1 VIRALDGKDH
11 ICSGDGNDHVIAGR
25 GGDSVQDES
34 GSNVI
39 ELGLGPDFDTDG
51 PGSSVHDGGPGRDF
65 VLDLDGADTYHLG
78 SGDDTW
84 DGGPGQNSV
93 FGETGNDFLRPWHN
107 VATVMG
113 IVDNIVGG
121 SGNDLVDYPAT
132 SADTGRVRFRASRAF
147 VTTSAGGKTRITG
160 IESAF
165 GGPQRDRLIGNTK
178 TNFLGGSNGVDVLIG
193 KAGSDHL
200 DPAIGRSICGVI
212 SAGERMRGG
221 RGNDWA
227 EFACPPGI
235 RVDLRRDAAAAAEC
249 GDFPTDGWARVVG
262 VENGKTSKASCP
274 DVLVGD
280 AAPNSLIAR
289 GDDDTLVGGPGQ
301 DRLSAGPG
309 DDRVDGGYGI
319 DSADGGPGSDLCRNV
334 ERSARCERRR
344 HFGDNRSPV
353 MYEGRWP
360 FASMPLAFPATPWL
374 DPSIRV

>member
-1 VIRALDGKDH
+1 MRRIVVLGAVVVSLLSLWPAVMHVAAGMPPLCQGQTPTVLGTSGNDTLTGSPGNDIIAGLAGDDVIRALDGKDH

-193 KAGSDHL
+193 KAGSDHTL
-200 DPAIGRSICGVI
+200 IRRSEVR
-212 SAGERMRGG
+212 S
-221 RGNDWA
+221 
-227 EFACPPGI
+227 
-235 RVDLRRDAAAAAEC
+235 
-249 GDFPTDGWARVVG
+249 VG
-262 VENGKTSKASCP
+262 
-274 DVLVGD
+274 
-280 AAPNSLIAR
+280 
-289 GDDDTLVGGPGQ
+289 
-301 DRLSAGPG
+301 
-309 DDRVDGGYGI
+309 
-319 DSADGGPGSDLCRNV
+319 
-334 ERSARCERRR
+334 
-344 HFGDNRSPV
+344 
-353 MYEGRWP
+353 
-360 FASMPLAFPATPWL
+360 
-374 DPSIRV
+374 